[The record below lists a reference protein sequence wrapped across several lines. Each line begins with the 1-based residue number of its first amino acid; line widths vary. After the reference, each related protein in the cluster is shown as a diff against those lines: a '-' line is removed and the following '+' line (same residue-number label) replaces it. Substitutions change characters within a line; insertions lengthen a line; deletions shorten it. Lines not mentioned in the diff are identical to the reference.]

1 MISKEKV
8 LAGGVIFAVVWAVVL
23 SLCLTQIEAMPHLYQ
38 FILATAIWTFIPSVI
53 FGKFSDGEDVMVWL
67 RKGVGFFTL
76 FSSLDLLAPPI
87 SVSMTG
93 TINAST
99 TLAGAAIDV
108 IIGEFWAGLGISG
121 ILLWIFTYP
130 LTFVLLMALA
140 TYLLT
145 SKQIWQIL
153 RR

>member
-8 LAGGVIFAVVWAVVL
+8 LAGGVVFAVIWAIML
-23 SLCLTQIEAMPHLYQ
+23 SLCLTQIETMPHIYQ
-38 FILATAIWTFIPSVI
+38 FILATAVWTLIPSII

-67 RKGVGFFTL
+67 RKALGYFAIFNGM
-76 FSSLDLLAPPI
+76 DILAPPL
-87 SVSMTG
+87 SVSMAG

-108 IIGEFWAGLGISG
+108 VVGEFLASLGISG
-121 ILLWIFTYP
+121 LLLWIFTYP